1 MKSHVTTKGGDHG
14 ESTTLGGERV
24 RKSHVIM
31 EAVGTLDE
39 VRAHLALLRTGVL
52 ASGREEW
59 EQDAEFLHWLLHICF
74 LIGTELSDPHR
85 RHPEYRR
92 AELSPGHL
100 SRLEAEQARVESGLA
115 LPHAF
120 IVCAGT
126 PLAAQADLA
135 ATVARRL
142 ERAVVRLAED
152 VPRLEE
158 GPLLPFL
165 NRLNDYLF
173 VVGRRLEDGRHLP
186 VRYEV
191 VDGA

>member
-14 ESTTLGGERV
+14 ESSTLGGERV
-24 RKSHVIM
+24 KKSHVIM

-39 VRAHLALLRTGVL
+39 TRAHLALLRTGIL
-52 ASGREEW
+52 ASGNEAW
-59 EQDAEFLHWLLHICF
+59 QQDAEFLYWLLHICF
-74 LIGTELSDPHR
+74 PIGTELSDPTA
-85 RHPEYRR
+85 RHPEYRKV
-92 AELSPGHL
+92 ELLPAHL
-100 SRLEAEQARVESGLA
+100 DRLETEQARVESRLS
-115 LPHAF
+115 LPQSF

-142 ERAVVRLAED
+142 ERAVVRLAEEA
-152 VPRLEE
+152 PRLTE

-173 VVGRRLEDGRHLP
+173 VLGRQLEEGKHLP
-186 VRYEV
+186 VRYDVLENS
-191 VDGA
+191 